1 MEILS
6 ENVEEEEEKEEEE
19 KKEKPAKSVKSAKAT
34 VHDVYIK
41 GKEKK
46 STDRTTEAKEL
57 IKKELNLKLSV

>member
-1 MEILS
+1 MALF
-6 ENVEEEEEKEEEE
+6 
-19 KKEKPAKSVKSAKAT
+19 AAT
-34 VHDVYIK
+34 VHNVYIK